1 MERGN
6 WSDKVYSCLTEI
18 QNKKDGSNINPA
30 KEIAQCQGNLAL
42 GNEFIRP
49 GIPVGYS
56 GDGMTAIT
64 NAIKTYAPTTG
75 TYNTWKD
82 LTTKL
87 KDTPKSQQGVTFAE
101 DVSKLSKV

>member
-1 MERGN
+1 MEQN
-6 WSDKVYSCLTEI
+6 FSIDEILLAVEEI
-18 QNKKDGSNINPA
+18 QNKKDGTNINPA
-30 KEIAQCQGNLAL
+30 KEITLCQGNLAS

-64 NAIKTYAPTTG
+64 NAIKTYAPTG

-87 KDTPKSQQGVTFAE
+87 KTPKQNQGDQFAK